1 MPYFLRRTPPPKVKG
16 DYHSFRPFVR
26 EDFSRQCAFCLFS
39 ELLAGGEENFELDHF
54 RPKHRFPDL
63 LNDFYNLYYSCHPCN
78 HVKRDSW
85 PTQALEERG
94 FRFVDLCKEEFTSHF
109 NAEKTGIWHGLTNP
123 GEYTIDKL
131 NLNRQHLVTVRALL
145 ERLGI
150 RAHDGISEAKLN
162 QLSQELE
169 SLRDTSEEAQ

>member
-54 RPKHRFPDL
+54 RPRHRFPDL

-78 HVKRDSW
+78 HIKRGSW
-85 PTQALEERG
+85 PSPALEEQG
-94 FRFVDLCKEEFTSHF
+94 ISFVDLCKEDFATHF
-109 NAEKTGIWHGLTNP
+109 SVEKNGIWSGLTNP
-123 GEYTIDKL
+123 GKYTIDKL
-131 NLNRQHLVTVRALL
+131 NLNRQHLVIVRGLL

-150 RAHDGISEAKLN
+150 HVDGII
-162 QLSQELE
+162 
-169 SLRDTSEEAQ
+169 SEEELNRLLKGFEL